1 MPSDTRKKHKGQH
14 EIRKRDEKEL
24 NKIADGNVEGSVLTS
39 PKRILIQLAEVD
51 AWDDKFLPIKN

>member
-39 PKRILIQLAEVD
+39 PKRILI
-51 AWDDKFLPIKN
+51 